1 MRALCEKETRYVRAY
16 REAVMSIEHSE
27 ETTRSADGTAIG
39 FLKLG
44 SGPALVCAHGSLT
57 TGDEWIPLASAL
69 AERFTCVLMD
79 RRGRGRS
86 GDDSSY
92 SLDKECE
99 DIEAVLRATR
109 APYLLGHSYGAICT
123 LEAAARYPIE
133 KLVLYEPPL
142 PIEGSVVGPAF
153 QDFKAAAD
161 REALDEALTIGLR
174 DLVRMSE
181 DELKGLRK
189 TPLWSMM
196 ASLTPTWTREIA
208 EIEEL
213 KLGVDRYAE
222 IMAPT
227 LLLVGSVTAP
237 HHVVA
242 SRALEQVLPISHW
255 VELRGQGHQAH
266 LGATTEFAAAVEAF
280 LAR

>member
-1 MRALCEKETRYVRAY
+1 MSRRAPDNALQPTGL
-16 REAVMSIEHSE
+16 SE
-27 ETTRSADGTAIG
+27 ETTHSADGTAIG

-44 SGPALVCAHGSLT
+44 SGPALVCVHGSLT
-57 TGDEWIPLASAL
+57 TGDEWIPLANAL

-86 GDDSSY
+86 GDDSSH

-123 LEAAARYPIE
+123 LETAARYPIE

-153 QDFKAAAD
+153 QDFKAAVD
-161 REALDEALTIGLR
+161 RGALDEALTIGLR

-181 DELKGLRK
+181 DEVKGLRE
-189 TPLWSMM
+189 TPLWAMM
-196 ASLTPTWTREIA
+196 AALTPTWTREISQIEQL
-208 EIEEL
+208 EI
-213 KLGVDRYAE
+213 GVDRYAE
-222 IMAPT
+222 IKAPT

-242 SRALEQVLPISHW
+242 SRALEQVLPKTRW
-255 VELRGQGHQAH
+255 VDLRGQGHQAH
-266 LGATTEFAAAVEAF
+266 LGATAEFAAAVEAF
-280 LAR
+280 LAH

>member
-1 MRALCEKETRYVRAY
+1 
-16 REAVMSIEHSE
+16 MSIKRTEA
-27 ETTRSADGTAIG
+27 TTRSADGTVIG
-39 FLKLG
+39 FSKLG
-44 SGPALVCAHGSLT
+44 SGPALVCVHGSLT
-57 TGDEWIPLASAL
+57 TGDEWIPLANAL
-69 AERFTCVLMD
+69 AHRFTCVLMD

-86 GDDSSY
+86 GDDTSY
-92 SLDKECE
+92 SLDKECK
-99 DIEAVLRATR
+99 DIEAVLKATR

-153 QDFKAAAD
+153 HDFKAAVD

-174 DLVRMSE
+174 DLVRMSA
-181 DELKGLRK
+181 DELEGLRE
-189 TPLWSMM
+189 TLLWSMM
-196 ASLTPTWTREIA
+196 AALTPTWTREIA
-208 EIEEL
+208 QIEQFEP
-213 KLGVDRYAE
+213 GVDRYAE
-222 IMAPT
+222 IIAPT
-227 LLLVGSVTAP
+227 LLLVGSVTAR

-242 SRALEQVLPISHW
+242 SRALEQVIPNSRW

-280 LAR
+280 LAS